1 MQTTPETTRILAL
14 MAVSGL
20 ALGLAACGQGGAAKT
35 DAPKAQASAM
45 ATPDAKDAALTLG
58 TSQPPVVGQ
67 PVTVTLNLKGPDG
80 KPLGPDAIATK
91 HENKVHVM
99 IVDAGLEDYT
109 HVHAT
114 PGANPGEWS
123 VPFTPKLARSYKVWA
138 DFELGSDAGPTK
150 AKDEG
155 HSHGDTA
162 DHSHDAPKAANDA
175 HPQNPSADLLVG
187 SDVAPALTATQSLTS
202 VVDGLTFT
210 LSLGGAAT
218 KGQHVT
224 TTLTVADAAGT
235 PFAGLEPIMG
245 AYAHLVGFSEG
256 GTSMLHG
263 HPEGAEPKDKA
274 ARGGPMLSFDLHPQ
288 ASGTHRIFLQ
298 VQKGGKVL
306 VVPFTL
312 VVG

>member
-1 MQTTPETTRILAL
+1 MHTTRKTTRILAL
-14 MAVSGL
+14 MAVSSL
-20 ALGLAACGQGGAAKT
+20 VLGLAACGQGGAAKT
-35 DAPKAQASAM
+35 DAPKAEASA
-45 ATPDAKDAALTLG
+45 ATSAEAKDAALTLV

-67 PVTVTLNLKGPDG
+67 PVTVTLNLKGPEG

-114 PGANPGEWS
+114 QGANPGEWN
-123 VPFTPKLARSYKVWA
+123 VAFTPKLARSYKVWA
-138 DFELGSDAGPTK
+138 DFELGSDAPAPK

-155 HSHGDTA
+155 HAHGVGA
-162 DHSHDAPKAANDA
+162 DHSHDAPKAADA

-202 VVDGLTFT
+202 VVDGMTFT

-218 KGQHVT
+218 KGQHVK

-256 GTSMLHG
+256 GASMLHG

-274 ARGGPMLSFDLHPQ
+274 ARGGPILGFELHPKV
-288 ASGTHRIFLQ
+288 SGTHRLFLQ

>member
-1 MQTTPETTRILAL
+1 MQRTRQTTRILAL
-14 MAVSGL
+14 LAVSSL
-20 ALGLAACGQGGAAKT
+20 AFGLAACGQGGAAKT
-35 DAPKAQASAM
+35 DASTTEGSASSS
-45 ATPDAKDAALTLG
+45 TEAKDAALTLV

-80 KPLGPDAIATK
+80 MPLGPDAIATK
-91 HENKVHVM
+91 HEHKVHVM
-99 IVDAGLEDYT
+99 IVDSGLEDYT

-114 PGANPGEWS
+114 PGANPGEWT
-123 VPFTPKLARSYKVWA
+123 VPFTPKLARAYKVWT
-138 DFELGSDAGPTK
+138 DFALGSDAPAAK

-155 HSHGDTA
+155 HAHGEGAHESHGGSKA
-162 DHSHDAPKAANDA
+162 DDA
-175 HPQNPSADLLVG
+175 HPQTPSADLLVG
-187 SDVAPALTATQSLTS
+187 ADTPPALAATQSLTA

-218 KGQHVT
+218 KGQHVM

-235 PFAGLEPIMG
+235 PFTGLEPIMG

-263 HPEGAEPKDKA
+263 HPEGDEPKDKA
-274 ARGGPMLSFDLHPQ
+274 ARGGPILTFELHPEV
-288 ASGTHRIFLQ
+288 SGTHRLFLQ
-298 VQKGGKVL
+298 VQKGGKTL

>member
-1 MQTTPETTRILAL
+1 MQRTHKTTRILAL
-14 MAVSGL
+14 MAVSSF
-20 ALGLAACGQGGAAKT
+20 ALGLAACGQGGSAKT
-35 DAPKAQASAM
+35 DPPKTESSA
-45 ATPDAKDAALTLG
+45 ATSAEARDAALTLV

-99 IVDAGLEDYT
+99 IVDAGLKDYT

-114 PGANPGEWS
+114 PGANPGEWN
-123 VPFTPKLARSYKVWA
+123 VPFTPKLARTYKVWT
-138 DFELGSDAGPTK
+138 DFELGIDAPATK

-155 HSHGDTA
+155 HAHGEGG
-162 DHSHDAPKAANDA
+162 DHDHDAAKAADA
-175 HPQNPSADLLVG
+175 HPHTPSADLLVG
-187 SDVAPALTATQSLTS
+187 SDTPDVLAATQSLTS
-202 VVDGLTFT
+202 VVDGMTFT

-218 KGQHVT
+218 KGQHVM

-256 GTSMLHG
+256 GASMLHG
-263 HPEGAEPKDKA
+263 HPEGLEPKDKA
-274 ARGGPMLSFDLHPQ
+274 ARGGPILGFELHPKV
-288 ASGTHRIFLQ
+288 SGTHRIFLQ

-312 VVG
+312 IVG

>member
-1 MQTTPETTRILAL
+1 MHTTRKTTQILAL
-14 MAVSGL
+14 MAVSSL
-20 ALGLAACGQGGAAKT
+20 ALGLAACGQGGAANT
-35 DAPKAQASAM
+35 DAPKAEAGAS
-45 ATPDAKDAALTLG
+45 TSSEAKDTALTLV
-58 TSQPPVVGQ
+58 TSAPPVAGQ

-114 PGANPGEWS
+114 PGANPGEWN
-123 VPFTPKLARSYKVWA
+123 VPFTPKLARTYKVWT
-138 DFELGSDAGPTK
+138 DFELGIDAPATK

-155 HSHGDTA
+155 HAHGEGA
-162 DHSHDAPKAANDA
+162 DHAHDTPMSAEA

-187 SDVAPALTATQSLTS
+187 SDTAPALSANQSLTS
-202 VVDGLTFT
+202 TMDGMTFT

-218 KGQHVT
+218 KGQHVMA
-224 TTLTVADAAGT
+224 TLTVADGAGT

-256 GTSMLHG
+256 GTTMLHG
-263 HPEGAEPKDKA
+263 HPEGLEPKDKA
-274 ARGGPMLSFDLHPQ
+274 ARGGPILSFELHPEV
-288 ASGTHRIFLQ
+288 SGTHRIFMQ
-298 VQKGGKVL
+298 VQKGGKV
-306 VVPFTL
+306 VTVPFTL

>member
-1 MQTTPETTRILAL
+1 MHTTRKTTRMLAL
-14 MAVSGL
+14 MAVSSL

-35 DAPKAQASAM
+35 DAPKAEGSA
-45 ATPDAKDAALTLG
+45 ATSAEVKAPALTLV
-58 TSQPPVVGQ
+58 TSQPPVAGQ

-114 PGANPGEWS
+114 PGANSGEWN
-123 VPFTPKLARSYKVWA
+123 VPFTPKLARTYKVWA
-138 DFELGSDAGPTK
+138 DFELGSDAPKSKTQG
-150 AKDEG
+150 EG
-155 HSHGDTA
+155 HAHGEGA
-162 DHSHDAPKAANDA
+162 DHAHDAPKAADA
-175 HPQNPSADLLVG
+175 HPQTPSADLLVG
-187 SDVAPALTATQSLTS
+187 SDTPAVLAATQSLTS
-202 VVDGLTFT
+202 TMDGMTFT
-210 LSLGGAAT
+210 FSLGGAAT
-218 KGQHVT
+218 KGQHVM

-256 GTSMLHG
+256 GASMLHG

-274 ARGGPMLSFDLHPQ
+274 ARGGPILSFELHPQ
-288 ASGTHRIFLQ
+288 VSGTHRIFLQ

-312 VVG
+312 IVG